1 MSDTSLRDARVFV
14 TGAAGFLGREVL
26 RRLAAAGADVHAIRF
41 RAEHP
46 ADRVT
51 WHQADLLDAVRLRTV
66 LSAVRP
72 EIVFHLAAYGARPGE
87 HDRDRMI
94 AVNVQGSLNL
104 WSALPD
110 TVRRMVMAGTCAEYA
125 CADGPVNERYPCD
138 PRSVYAASKHAAV
151 TLLRAFAR
159 EDRRALVM
167 LRPFGPYGPGDD
179 SDRVIPFTIRRL
191 VAGETVPLSAGEQ
204 LCDFA
209 FVDDHARAFVL
220 AATAALPELAAVY
233 NVGSGRP
240 MVLRSV
246 VEAAADAVGRGA
258 RSRLQ
263 FGALP
268 YRDGESGAVCADI
281 TAARRD
287 LGYEPAVS
295 LEEGLARTV
304 RWIRA
309 LVQA

>member
-1 MSDTSLRDARVFV
+1 MSDTPLRDARVFV
-14 TGAAGFLGREVL
+14 TGATGFLGRELL
-26 RRLAAAGADVHAIRF
+26 RQLAAAGADVHALRF
-41 RAEHP
+41 RAELP
-46 ADRVT
+46 PDRIT
-51 WHQADLLDAVRLRTV
+51 WHQADLLDAVRLR
-66 LSAVRP
+66 AVFSDVKP

-87 HDRDRMI
+87 RDRDRMI
-94 AVNVQGSLNL
+94 AVNVQGSANL

-138 PRSVYAASKHAAV
+138 PRSVYGASKHAAV

-159 EDRRALVM
+159 EDRRALVV

-204 LCDFA
+204 LRDFA
-209 FVDDHARAFVL
+209 FVDDQAHAFVL
-220 AATAALPELAAVY
+220 AAAAALPALAAVY
-233 NVGSGRP
+233 NLGSGRP

-246 VEAAADAVGRGA
+246 VEAAADAVGPGA
-258 RSRLQ
+258 RSCLQ

-268 YRDGESGAVCADI
+268 NRDESGAVCADI

-287 LGYEPAVS
+287 LGYEPAIP